1 MKTYVASPS
10 DISRKWYLIDATDV
24 VLGRLAVVIASYV
37 RGKHKAYFTPSI
49 DCGDNVVIVNAE
61 KIALTGNKY
70 KNHLHYHHTGYPGG
84 IKSKSYE
91 DILEGKRPQQAI
103 ELAVKRMVPK
113 GPLGREQL
121 KKMHV
126 YVGGTH
132 PHEAQKPEIL
142 DLQIMNKK
150 NKREKK

>member
-1 MKTYVASPS
+1 
-10 DISRKWYLIDATDV
+10 
-24 VLGRLAVVIASYV
+24 
-37 RGKHKAYFTPSI
+37 
-49 DCGDNVVIVNAE
+49 
-61 KIALTGNKY
+61 
-70 KNHLHYHHTGYPGG
+70 
-84 IKSKSYE
+84 
-91 DILEGKRPQQAI
+91 
-103 ELAVKRMVPK
+103 MVPK

>member
-1 MKTYVASPS
+1 M
-10 DISRKWYLIDATDV
+10 
-24 VLGRLAVVIASYV
+24 
-37 RGKHKAYFTPSI
+37 
-49 DCGDNVVIVNAE
+49 
-61 KIALTGNKY
+61 
-70 KNHLHYHHTGYPGG
+70 HYHHTGYPGG

-126 YVGGTH
+126 YVGETH

>member
-37 RGKHKAYFTPSI
+37 RGKHKTYFTPSI

-70 KNHLHYHHTGYPGG
+70 KNHLHYH
-84 IKSKSYE
+84 S
-91 DILEGKRPQQAI
+91 LAI
-103 ELAVKRMVPK
+103 TCGFR
-113 GPLGREQL
+113 
-121 KKMHV
+121 
-126 YVGGTH
+126 
-132 PHEAQKPEIL
+132 
-142 DLQIMNKK
+142 
-150 NKREKK
+150 

>member
-70 KNHLHYHHTGYPGG
+70 KNQLHYHHTGYPGG

-126 YVGGTH
+126 YVGETH